1 MQEARATTKYQRVS
15 PYKVRLVIDQIR
27 GMQVESA
34 MNLLAFSKKRVAGV
48 VRQTLKSAVANA
60 EENLGLDVD
69 TLVVSQAYVDQGPS
83 MKRFKPRARGRATRI
98 LKRTSHITV
107 AVCPQVD

>member
-34 MNLLAFSKKRVAGV
+34 MNLLAFSKKRAAGV
-48 VRQTLKSAVANA
+48 IRETLKSAVANA
-60 EENLGLDVD
+60 EENMGLDVD
-69 TLVVSQAYVDQGPS
+69 TLVVSKAYVDQGPT

-107 AVCPQVD
+107 AVRPQED